1 MLISHQLRSGYLT
14 DILEAEL
21 RGVSEALQ
29 NLTDLGAV
37 DPVVKAT
44 VVISESGFVS
54 IQDAI
59 AFGEVKHESLTG
71 KFRFYSFYF
80 IFFIDDV

>member
-1 MLISHQLRSGYLT
+1 MIIVLISRQWRSGYPT

-29 NLTDLGAV
+29 NLTDSGAV

-44 VVISESGFVS
+44 VVLSESGFVS
-54 IQDAI
+54 IQDTI
-59 AFGEVKHESLTG
+59 AFGEIKDESLTG
-71 KFRFYSFYF
+71 NF
-80 IFFIDDV
+80 

>member
-1 MLISHQLRSGYLT
+1 MVGERCSGYPS

-21 RGVSEALQ
+21 RDVSGALQ
-29 NLTDLGAV
+29 DLTDLGAV

-44 VVISESGFVS
+44 VVLSESGFVS

-59 AFGEVKHESLTG
+59 AFGEIKDESLTS
-71 KFRFYSFYF
+71 KFRFYSYCFMF
-80 IFFIDDV
+80 TDDI